1 MRLRGS
7 SRGRPHGDDGNGG
20 VLVAVTKLISLAE
33 ATELVGDGCSLG
45 IGGVLARRKP
55 IAFLASLVAARR
67 RRLRLVSFLAGLDV
81 DLLVAAAAVI
91 EVRSGYVGF
100 EQLGFAP
107 SFERAVDA
115 EEVRALEYSEML
127 FTAGLRASGAGLPF
141 MPTRGAAGSD
151 LLDELGLRS
160 VQCPY
165 TGERVTAV
173 PALAPEVCVIHADA
187 ADQRGNVAL
196 PAVRDFLF
204 DSDALLARASGAV
217 IVTAE
222 RIVATD
228 ALRGNGALLF
238 SYEVDAVVQRRM
250 GPGRPGS
257 PAATSRTRRGSRR
270 IWRRRGQIQ
279 RRPPPRSRPRFARH
293 DARASGDR

>member
-1 MRLRGS
+1 M
-7 SRGRPHGDDGNGG
+7 
-20 VLVAVTKLISLAE
+20 AVSKLISLAE
-33 ATELVGDGCSLG
+33 ATDLVADGCTLG

-55 IAFLASLVAARR
+55 IALLSSLLAARR

-81 DLLVAAAAVI
+81 DLLVAAAAVT

-107 SFERAVDA
+107 AFERAVDA
-115 EEVRALEYSEML
+115 QEVRALEYSEML
-127 FTAGLRASGAGLPF
+127 FTAGLRAAGAGLPF

-165 TGERVTAV
+165 SGERVTAV
-173 PALAPEVCVIHADA
+173 PALAPDVCVIHADA

-204 DSDALLARASGAV
+204 DSDALLARASRAV
-217 IVTAE
+217 IVSAE

-238 SYEVDAVVQRRM
+238 SYEVDAVVHAPH
-250 GPGRPGS
+250 GAWPTGVPGS
-257 PAATSRTRRGSRR
+257 YQPDTARIASYLAAARSDSAAAAAAAAALAEEVR
-270 IWRRRGQIQ
+270 IR
-279 RRPPPRSRPRFARH
+279 
-293 DARASGDR
+293 